1 MVHFAGLTDEERIA
15 RLAHKASE
23 IRKLLFGSLLLAK
36 DTWKDELSRKPEGL
50 KLLAATE
57 KAEEAFAEGVHP
69 DKTKGLEHT
78 FGVIS
83 QRAQSIFDLM
93 SYLSEYRKHQS
104 P

>member
-1 MVHFAGLTDEERIA
+1 MVHFADMTDEERIA
-15 RLAHKASE
+15 RLANRATE

-36 DTWKDELSRKPEGL
+36 DTWKDELSRKAEGL
-50 KLLAATE
+50 RILEAAE
-57 KAEEAFAEGVHP
+57 KAEEAFSEGVHP
-69 DKTKGLEHT
+69 DKLKSLEHT

-83 QRAQSIFDLM
+83 QRSRSIFDLM